1 MFRGGV
7 MTTDNGHGM
16 RYVGFIILAS
26 VLFFIVAVFVAWI
39 GDDLMG
45 PAFNS
50 SSVPAATKF

>member
-1 MFRGGV
+1 